1 VLKRCCHRALDYVA
15 AGMKKLAMFVFLVPT
30 VSLVFFGCANQ
41 GPDPEQASRE
51 AQQRRE
57 AERQQAEFR
66 KSLPPL
72 SNPSQVR

>member
-1 VLKRCCHRALDYVA
+1 MKNLVTFMFLIPVLA
-15 AGMKKLAMFVFLVPT
+15 FVFLSCSSP
-30 VSLVFFGCANQ
+30 

-66 KSLPPL
+66 KGLPPEGA
-72 SNPSQVR
+72 PSQVR

>member
-1 VLKRCCHRALDYVA
+1 
-15 AGMKKLAMFVFLVPT
+15 MKKLVIFMFLIPVLT
-30 VSLVFFGCANQ
+30 LVFFGCANQ

-66 KSLPPL
+66 KGLPPEGI
-72 SNPSQVR
+72 PSQVR

>member
-1 VLKRCCHRALDYVA
+1 
-15 AGMKKLAMFVFLVPT
+15 MKKLVPFVFLVST
-30 VSLVFFGCANQ
+30 LTLVFFGCANQ
-41 GPDPEQASRE
+41 GPDPEQTSRE

-66 KSLPPL
+66 KGLPPV

>member
-1 VLKRCCHRALDYVA
+1 
-15 AGMKKLAMFVFLVPT
+15 MKKLATFMFLVPT
-30 VSLVFFGCANQ
+30 LTLVFFGCANQ

-66 KSLPPL
+66 KGLPPE
-72 SNPSQVR
+72 SIPSQVR

>member
-1 VLKRCCHRALDYVA
+1 
-15 AGMKKLAMFVFLVPT
+15 MKKLAVFIFLIQGLT
-30 VSLVFFGCANQ
+30 LVFFGCANQ

-66 KSLPPL
+66 KGLPPEGV
-72 SNPSQVR
+72 PSQVR

>member
-1 VLKRCCHRALDYVA
+1 
-15 AGMKKLAMFVFLVPT
+15 MKKLAVFMFLIPGLT
-30 VSLVFFGCANQ
+30 LVFFGCASP

-66 KSLPPL
+66 KGLPPEGV
-72 SNPSQVR
+72 PSQVR